1 MLKHCSA
8 RMLVNRIGW
17 NTGLVS
23 HENSDVVT
31 SFLKRIENFE
41 GPFSYLLH
49 RVGSLTFLI
58 TLWSVF
64 LPLRYRYRYRPVRYR
79 TAWGA
84 LWGLGLLVGSVSYY
98 LVLWSWLAHAQ
109 SRGCDIQMFLATV
122 TNRVSALLMHS
133 QKSSHEERARVL
145 VCLFSVAPHQVL

>member
-1 MLKHCSA
+1 MLKHHSA
-8 RMLVNRIGW
+8 RMSVNRIGW

-23 HENSDVVT
+23 HENSDTVT

-64 LPLRYRYRYRPVRYR
+64 SPLGYKYRYRLVQYI

-84 LWGLGLLVGSVSYY
+84 LWGLWLLVVSVNYY

-109 SRGCDIQMFLATV
+109 SYGCDTQMFLAAM

-145 VCLFSVAPHQVL
+145 VCLFSVTPHQVL